1 MTLSL
6 RERRRQ
12 ETARQIQK
20 ATLELAMQSGLENV
34 TTEDIAVA
42 SGVSTRTFFNYFANK
57 EAAAIGHPPG
67 FSEEDKE
74 VLRHSKTP
82 LAADLKLLLNKQIS
96 AMSEDEELL
105 RMVGKILRS
114 NEKARGILE
123 GFLTVERNELADC
136 LSLRAINRH
145 TAAALAKAVS
155 DTIGGAIYLWEHEE
169 EMSLN
174 VALDTVWKGQ
184 IDASRMLSLTGD

>member
-12 ETARQIQK
+12 ETARHIQK
-20 ATLELAMQSGLENV
+20 ATLELAMLRGLENV

-74 VLRHSKTP
+74 VLRHSTTS
-82 LAADLKLLLNKQIS
+82 LTADLKLLLDKQIS
-96 AMSEDEELL
+96 AMAEDEELL
-105 RMVGKILRS
+105 RMVGRILRS
-114 NEKARGILE
+114 NEKTRGILE
-123 GFLTVERNELADC
+123 GFLTVQRGDLADC
-136 LSLRAINRH
+136 LSHRGTNRH
-145 TAAALAKAVS
+145 TAAALAKIVS
-155 DTIGGAIYLWEHEE
+155 DTIGGAIFLWEHEDD
-169 EMSLN
+169 MTLRA
-174 VALDTVWKGQ
+174 ALDAVWEGQ
-184 IDASRMLSLTGD
+184 IDASRMLSLPAD